1 VVPAQALSRGWSDL
15 GTDTELMRF
24 IFPGNLV
31 GLPAITF
38 PAGYTSDGLPIGV
51 QAIGRHWEEA
61 LLLRIAYAAEQFT
74 ERRKPGAFFP
84 PL

>member
-1 VVPAQALSRGWSDL
+1 M
-15 GTDTELMRF
+15 MRF

-38 PAGYTSDGLPIGV
+38 PGGYTAEGMPVGV

-61 LLLRIAYAAEQFT
+61 LLLRIAYAAEQRI
-74 ERRKPGAFFP
+74 ERRKPPVFYPG
-84 PL
+84 L